1 MSLPLCVGAIAV
13 LDSGSAVAASTVTRA
28 TLVGTAAPAAATT
41 DAVGAVSPASQVNFD
56 LVMRLR
62 DPAGAA
68 ALVRAVSTP
77 GSASYHQYITA
88 SQWEAQFSP
97 TAADIASAK
106 LWLTKEGFI
115 VGAVSKDGIT
125 IGASGTA
132 AQVESAFGTTLRDYD
147 VSGHTERLAATNL
160 SVPSSLSSTVAGAL
174 GVNQQIADPA
184 DASDSDVSPSGASDP
199 GAGSTPAAGFPPAP
213 YAFIPHT
220 PCSSSYGSSTT
231 TTTPPFGNGYP
242 ATVPDIVC
250 GYTPPQLRA
259 AYGVTS
265 ADTGAGA
272 TVAVVDAYASS
283 TQPADAT
290 RYFAAHDTSNP
301 FANADYKQVLQQPFT
316 DGDLCAASGWATEQA
331 IDIEAVHA
339 MAPDAHI
346 LYVGAQ
352 NCANGLFNADQ
363 YVIDN
368 GLANVLTN
376 SWGDTGGDLLNEPVA
391 HTAYDDIFEL
401 AAATGIT
408 VQYSTGD
415 DGDNFALL
423 GVSAADYPASSP
435 YVTAVGGTSLEING
449 DDQRVGE
456 LGWSTGRS
464 FLCSANLVGYLDGCT
479 ASKVGTWLRVTSDG
493 GSGGFTS
500 YYYLQPPYQAGI
512 VPPSLSERN
521 SALLEQPARMR
532 VIPDISLD
540 ADPGTGFLIGLTQ
553 AFPNGAVQYSETRYG
568 GTSLASPL
576 LAGLVA
582 DADQVGDVS
591 LGFLN
596 PLLYSMDSSDPSSIL
611 DVVPS
616 PTPVGNFR
624 TDYAGAVGEGLNNG
638 VIYAEGTVESFRELY
653 YGGLESYCDGTGE
666 PGSCITRP
674 QTQSAAPG
682 YDSLTGLGAP
692 GTDFI
697 GTLASFGGL

>member
-1 MSLPLCVGAIAV
+1 MSLPLCAGAIAV
-13 LDSGSAVAASTVTRA
+13 LGSGPAVAASTVARA
-28 TLVGTAAPAAATT
+28 TLAGTAAPAAATT

-56 LVMRLR
+56 LIMRLR
-62 DPAGAA
+62 DPGGAA

-88 SQWEAQFSP
+88 AQWEAQFSP
-97 TAADIASAK
+97 TTADIASAK
-106 LWLTKEGFI
+106 SWLTKEGFT
-115 VGAVSKDGIT
+115 VGAVAKDGIT

-132 AQVESAFGTTLRDYD
+132 AQVESAFGTTLREYD
-147 VSGHTERLAATNL
+147 VAGRTERLSARNL
-160 SVPSSLSSTVAGAL
+160 SVPSSLAGAVAGAL
-174 GVNQQIADPA
+174 GVNQQIAQPA
-184 DASDSDVSPSGASDP
+184 DASDSAVAASGASDS
-199 GAGSTPAAGFPPAP
+199 GATPTLAGGFPPAP
-213 YAFIPHT
+213 AAFIPHT

-231 TTTPPFGNGYP
+231 TTVPPFGNGYP
-242 ATVPDIVC
+242 TTVPNVVC
-250 GYTPPQLRA
+250 GYTPAQLRA

-290 RYFAAHDTSNP
+290 KYFAAHDPGNP
-301 FANADYKQVLQQPFT
+301 FANADYKQVLQKPF
-316 DGDLCAASGWATEQA
+316 DGGDPCGASGWATEQA

-346 LYVGAQ
+346 LYVGARD
-352 NCANGLFNADQ
+352 CTNGLFTADQ

-376 SWGDTGGDLLNEPVA
+376 SWGDTGGDLFDTDA
-391 HTAYDDIFEL
+391 THTAFDDIFEL

-423 GVSAADYPASSP
+423 GISAPDYPASSP
-435 YVTAVGGTSLEING
+435 FVTAVGGTSLEING
-449 DDQRVGE
+449 QGQRVGE

-464 FLCSANLVGYLDGCT
+464 FMCTANLVGYLDGCT
-479 ASKVGTWLRVTSDG
+479 ASTVGTWLRVTSDG
-493 GSGGFTS
+493 GSGGYTS
-500 YYYLQPPYQAGI
+500 YYYLQPPYQDGI
-512 VPPSLSERN
+512 VPASLSERN
-521 SALLEQPARMR
+521 ADFFGPVPLR

-576 LAGLVA
+576 LAGIVA
-582 DADQVGDVS
+582 DADQVGGVS
-591 LGFLN
+591 LGLLN
-596 PLLYSMDSSDPSSIL
+596 PLLYSMDSSDPSSIE

-624 TDYAGAVGEGLNNG
+624 TDYAGAVGEGINNG
-638 VIYAEGTVESFRELY
+638 VTYAEGTVDSFRELY
-653 YGGLESYCDGTGE
+653 YGGLEKFCSDNGT
-666 PGSCITRP
+666 CVTRP

-692 GTDFI
+692 GADFI

>member
-1 MSLPLCVGAIAV
+1 MK
-13 LDSGSAVAASTVTRA
+13 R
-28 TLVGTAAPAAATT
+28 
-41 DAVGAVSPASQVNFD
+41 
-56 LVMRLR
+56 
-62 DPAGAA
+62 
-68 ALVRAVSTP
+68 
-77 GSASYHQYITA
+77 
-88 SQWEAQFSP
+88 
-97 TAADIASAK
+97 
-106 LWLTKEGFI
+106 WLTKEGFT
-115 VGAVSKDGIT
+115 VRAVSKDRIT
-125 IGASGTA
+125 VSASGTA
-132 AQVESAFGTTLRDYD
+132 GRVESAFGTTLRNYD
-147 VSGHTERLAATNL
+147 VAGHTERLAARNL
-160 SVPSSLSSTVAGAL
+160 SVPSSLSGIAAGAL
-174 GVNQQIADPA
+174 GVNQAIAPA
-184 DASDSDVSPSGASDP
+184 DASDSSVAADASDS
-199 GAGSTPAAGFPPAP
+199 GTASTPAGSFPPSP
-213 YAFIPHT
+213 GAFIPSA

-242 ATVPDIVC
+242 ATVPNIVC
-250 GYTPPQLRA
+250 GYTPGQLRS

-272 TVAVVDAYASS
+272 TVAVVDAYASA

-290 RYFAAHDTSNP
+290 KYFAAHDASNP
-301 FANADYKQVLQQPFT
+301 FSNADYTQVLQGPF
-316 DGDLCAASGWATEQA
+316 DLPEVCSAPGWATEQA

-352 NCANGLFNADQ
+352 DCENGLFNADQ

-376 SWGDTGGDLLNEPVA
+376 SWGDTGGDLFDDA
-391 HTAYDDIFEL
+391 ATHTAYDDLFEL

-423 GVSAADYPASSP
+423 GVSAPDYPASSP
-435 YVTAVGGTSLEING
+435 LVTAVGGTSLEINAQG
-449 DDQRVGE
+449 ARVGE

-464 FLCSANLVGYLDGCT
+464 FMCSANLIGNLNGCT
-479 ASKVGTWLRVTSDG
+479 AGTVGTWLPVTSDG

-500 YYYLQPPYQAGI
+500 YYYLQPPFQAGI
-512 VPPSLSERN
+512 VPASLSERN
-521 SALLEQPARMR
+521 APIFGPVPLR

-553 AFPNGAVQYSETRYG
+553 KFPNGVSQYSETRYG

-576 LAGLVA
+576 LAGIVA
-582 DADQVGDVS
+582 DADQAAGVS

-596 PLLYSMDSSDPSSIL
+596 PLLYSMDTSDPSSIE

-638 VIYAEGTVESFRELY
+638 VTYAEGTAESFRELY
-653 YGGLESYCDGTGE
+653 YNGMETYCDGSGN
-666 PGSCITRP
+666 CATRP

-692 GTDFI
+692 GANFI
-697 GTLASFGGL
+697 GTLASFAGSFRNR